1 MGKRIAI
8 VGSRDFPNLDQV
20 REYVRSLPRDTI
32 IVSGGARGV
41 DTAAEYEANVQAM
54 QTMIFPA
61 DWERYGKSAG
71 YKRNISIVAYADEV
85 VAFWDGKSRGT
96 MHTVEI
102 AREKGIPVK
111 IYGPTEP

>member
-1 MGKRIAI
+1 M
-8 VGSRDFPNLDQV
+8 GSRDFPNLDQV

-61 DWERYGKSAG
+61 DWERLGKRAG
-71 YKRNISIVAYADEV
+71 FERNKSIIAYADEV
-85 VAFWDGKSRGT
+85 VAFWDGESKGT
-96 MHTVEI
+96 FHSIEL
-102 AREKGIPVK
+102 ARKKGIPVK
-111 IYGPTEP
+111 VYGPQEA